1 MHANDWVE
9 VRSKQEILAT
19 LDKNGRLDGM
29 PFMPQMFEYCGKRFR
44 VHKSA
49 HKACDP
55 VYTMA
60 ARGVDNAVH
69 LNLRCN
75 GQAYG
80 GCQAGC
86 RLFWRDAWLKP
97 VGADAARGSAPRDEA
112 GRTKTPASYRG
123 CTEEDVWRGTRRDG
137 RLGEPDANT
146 QFVCQN
152 TELPEFSKPLSW
164 WTPSQYVKD
173 YASGNVTLGE
183 MMRSA
188 VYVLFG
194 RRFGTRIPLL
204 RHAYNE
210 FQKLTGGMPT
220 PVANGKIPVGEPHPA
235 ANLNLQPGDLV
246 RVKSHEEILSTI
258 DTRNTNRG
266 LCFDA
271 EMVPYCGGQYRVIT
285 RVERFLDE
293 KTGCMKSLKTPAV
306 ILEDVACRSRFSRC
320 RMFCPRGIYAWWREI
335 WLERVEEPGKRD
347 AAGFDGA
354 WSRRE
359 ADNKSLASV
368 EAAE

>member
-1 MHANDWVE
+1 MPTERSCAMHANDWVE

-86 RLFWRDAWLKP
+86 RLFWKDAWLKP
-97 VGADAARGSAPRDEA
+97 VSANAARGSAPRDEA
-112 GRTKTPASYRG
+112 GCTKTPASYRG

-152 TELPEFSKPLSW
+152 TELPQFSKPLSW
-164 WTPSQYVKD
+164 WNPSQYVKD

-220 PVANGKIPVGEPHPA
+220 PVANGRIPAGQP
-235 ANLNLQPGDLV
+235 QPG
-246 RVKSHEEILSTI
+246 RKPQS
-258 DTRNTNRG
+258 
-266 LCFDA
+266 
-271 EMVPYCGGQYRVIT
+271 
-285 RVERFLDE
+285 
-293 KTGCMKSLKTPAV
+293 PAW
-306 ILEDVACRSRFSRC
+306 RSRARQVSRGDPGTRSIRATPIGGCASMPRWCRIAAASTGSSRGWRGFSTR
-320 RMFCPRGIYAWWREI
+320 R
-335 WLERVEEPGKRD
+335 PG
-347 AAGFDGA
+347 A
-354 WSRRE
+354 
-359 ADNKSLASV
+359 
-368 EAAE
+368 

>member
-1 MHANDWVE
+1 MPIERSCAMHANDWVE

-49 HKACDP
+49 HKTCDP

-60 ARGVDNAVH
+60 SRSVDNAVH
-69 LNLRCN
+69 LNLRCD

-86 RLFWRDAWLKP
+86 RLFWKEAWLKP
-97 VGADAARGSAPRDEA
+97 VSADARARLGAARRSRMHQDARRATVAAPRRTC
-112 GRTKTPASYRG
+112 GRR
-123 CTEEDVWRGTRRDG
+123 TRRDG

-152 TELPEFSKPLSW
+152 TELPEFTKPLSW
-164 WTPSQYVKD
+164 WNPSQYVKD

-183 MMRSA
+183 MMRGA

-204 RHAYNE
+204 RHAYND
-210 FQKLTGGMPT
+210 FQRLTGGMPT
-220 PVANGKIPVGEPHPA
+220 PCRQRKDTARPA
-235 ANLNLQPGDLV
+235 APG
-246 RVKSHEEILSTI
+246 RKPQS
-258 DTRNTNRG
+258 
-266 LCFDA
+266 
-271 EMVPYCGGQYRVIT
+271 
-285 RVERFLDE
+285 
-293 KTGCMKSLKTPAV
+293 PAR
-306 ILEDVACRSRFSRC
+306 RSRARQVSRGDPGHDRYAQHQSGAVLRC
-320 RMFCPRGIYAWWREI
+320 R
-335 WLERVEEPGKRD
+335 
-347 AAGFDGA
+347 DGA
-354 WSRRE
+354 VLRRHSTGSSRGWRGFSTRRPG
-359 ADNKSLASV
+359 A
-368 EAAE
+368 